1 MMPQPKRHASPA
13 ERQAAYRKRCQDTIR
28 EQQRAKGLPAL
39 PQISTMP
46 GAPRW
51 RQAIASATSL
61 LSMVVSQM
69 EEYWSARSE
78 AWRDGD
84 RGESFQE
91 SLEAVS
97 GARDL
102 VADLTLP

>member
-1 MMPQPKRHASPA
+1 MPQPRQYGSPA
-13 ERQAAYRKRCQDTIR
+13 ERQAAYRKRCQEAIKQ
-28 EQQRAKGLPAL
+28 QQREKGLPAL
-39 PQISTMP
+39 PSISTMA
-46 GAPRW
+46 GTPRW